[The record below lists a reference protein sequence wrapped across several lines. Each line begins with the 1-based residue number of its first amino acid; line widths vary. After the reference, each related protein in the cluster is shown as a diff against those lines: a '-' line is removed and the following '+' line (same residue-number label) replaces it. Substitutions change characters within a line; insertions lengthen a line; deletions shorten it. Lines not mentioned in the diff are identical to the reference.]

1 MASRKPLPLGVDEL
15 SPSESARQI
24 GFLIRKFYQK
34 NQAIWQRLCPDE
46 AMTSVQSAALS
57 VLLRD
62 GPCTLTTL
70 GRAAAMDPATTRGV
84 VDRLQRRGMISLIDD
99 KADRRKVI
107 VQLLPAAH
115 AYLDAMAETMPWI
128 AEATLTPLNP
138 AERVALEYLLRK
150 VTDGEPALSH
160 KTTV

>member
-1 MASRKPLPLGVDEL
+1 MASKKPLPPGADAV

-24 GFLIRKFYQK
+24 GFLVRKFYQK
-34 NQAIWQRLCPDE
+34 NQAIWQALCPDE

-84 VDRLQRRGMISLIDD
+84 VDRLQRRGMISVIDD
-99 KADRRKVI
+99 PADRRKVI
-107 VQLLPAAH
+107 VQLMPAGH
-115 AYLDAMAETMPWI
+115 DYLELMADVMPQI

-150 VTDGEPALSH
+150 VTDGEP
-160 KTTV
+160 

>member
-1 MASRKPLPLGVDEL
+1 MTRKAARKPLPPGADAA

-34 NQAIWQRLCPDE
+34 NQAIWHTLCPDQV
-46 AMTSVQSAALS
+46 MTSVQSAALS

-84 VDRLQRRGMISLIDD
+84 VDRLQRRGMISVIGDP
-99 KADRRKVI
+99 ADRRKVI

-115 AYLDAMAETMPWI
+115 TYLAAMAEVMPKI

-150 VTDGEPALSH
+150 VTDGES
-160 KTTV
+160 